1 MNAYAACLAGRAEFN
16 FGPQSTAP
24 VMAREFFTGS
34 GVAAMPPMIQADMR
48 LLEDLVDSVL
58 VEKLLDRSNPD
69 DYLTLEELNRSF
81 GR

>member
-1 MNAYAACLAGRAEFN
+1 
-16 FGPQSTAP
+16 
-24 VMAREFFTGS
+24 
-34 GVAAMPPMIQADMR
+34 MPPMIQADMR